1 MIKIKMK
8 TKGIDM
14 RSAFPDGLSGSGF
27 KQRARR
33 FPLLRLVCLAL
44 LGLCL
49 SCSQKAAEPAGPST
63 LLERLRRVPGFQ
75 VNEIVPPIQ
84 GFAETFQIIF
94 SQQID
99 HQDAGRGTFQQ
110 LFYLS
115 DRGQDLPMVFY
126 TSGYGSQ
133 SYSYVSELAALLN
146 GNQIVMGHRF
156 FSDDIPQ
163 DWTCLTIRQAADD
176 QHAIREALKD
186 IYPGKWV
193 STGVSKGGM
202 TSLYYRRFYP
212 EDVAATVAYVAPLM
226 NLPDDPRFA
235 PFLQQVGTPECR
247 RKIVDFQRL
256 ALSRRSGLMPL
267 FRQHAQDKGYVFTII
282 PEEAAFEYAVL
293 EYRFAFWQYGKE
305 SNCAGIPGP
314 DATDQ
319 EILNHLV
326 TTSSPVYYGDTGFLY
341 YQPLF
346 YQAYTE
352 IGYCPYVFDDLR
364 DLLQAVPAPTYRA
377 FAPVG
382 ADLVFR
388 PEVMQDVMPWLQ
400 TQGERI
406 LYIYGGIDP
415 WSAAGLYPAPG
426 LDALRIVQPGANHS
440 VKIRD
445 LDQKDLVIQT
455 LERWLG
461 IKINTSGLA
470 KWEVPPER
478 DRL

>member
-1 MIKIKMK
+1 MIKIKIK
-8 TKGIDM
+8 ASGIDM
-14 RSAFPDGLSGSGF
+14 RSTFPDVRSGSGF

-33 FPLLRLVCLAL
+33 FPLFRFVCLAL
-44 LGLCL
+44 LALCL
-49 SCSQKAAEPAGPST
+49 SCSQKTAEPAGPST

-75 VNEIVPPIQ
+75 VNEIVPAIQ

-94 SQQID
+94 GQQID
-99 HQDAGRGTFQQ
+99 HQDASRGTFQQ
-110 LFYLS
+110 LFFLS

-126 TSGYGSQ
+126 TSGYGSP

-156 FSDDIPQ
+156 FSDNIPQ
-163 DWTCLTIRQAADD
+163 DWKCLTIRQAADD
-176 QHAIREALKD
+176 QHAIREAIKD

-202 TSLYYRRFYP
+202 TSLNYRRFYP
-212 EDVAATVAYVAPLM
+212 EDVAATVAYVAPIM
-226 NLPDDPRFA
+226 SLPDDPRIA
-235 PFLQQVGTPECR
+235 PFLQQVGTSGCR
-247 RKIVDFQRL
+247 QKIRDFQRL
-256 ALSRRSGLMPL
+256 ALSRRSDLLPL
-267 FRQHAQDKGYVFTII
+267 FRQYAQGKGYVFTII
-282 PEEAAFEYAVL
+282 PEDAAFEYTVL
-293 EYRFAFWQYGKE
+293 EYPFAFWQYGKD
-305 SNCAGIPGP
+305 SNCAIIPGP
-314 DATDQ
+314 EASLQ
-319 EILNHLV
+319 QILDHLV

-388 PEVMQDVMPWLQ
+388 PEVMQDVIPWLQ

-415 WSAAGLYPAPG
+415 WSAAALYPAPG
-426 LDALRIVQPGANHS
+426 LDALQVVQPGANHG

-445 LDQKDLVIQT
+445 LDHKDLVIQT

-461 IKINTSGLA
+461 IEIDASALA
-470 KWEVPPER
+470 TWQAPPEK